1 MEMPPSPETPVVT
14 MILAAASIRSGGSKS
29 PRGVRSERG
38 QYGELGAPK
47 ASGGLKEPGQMS
59 PHEDL
64 GSLQTRCPGSHH
76 PSGLDVDL
84 SDQWR
89 GVQASL
95 PHLHQPP
102 VLTSVLILLV

>member
-1 MEMPPSPETPVVT
+1 MEMLPSPETPVVT
-14 MILAAASIRSGGSKS
+14 MIHADAYIRSGGSKS
-29 PRGVRSERG
+29 PQGVRSERG
-38 QYGELGAPK
+38 QHGELGAPK
-47 ASGGLKEPGQMS
+47 ASGGLKEPVQMS

-64 GSLQTRCPGSHH
+64 GSLQTQCPGSHH
-76 PSGLDVDL
+76 PSGLDVDP

-89 GVQASL
+89 GVQPSL